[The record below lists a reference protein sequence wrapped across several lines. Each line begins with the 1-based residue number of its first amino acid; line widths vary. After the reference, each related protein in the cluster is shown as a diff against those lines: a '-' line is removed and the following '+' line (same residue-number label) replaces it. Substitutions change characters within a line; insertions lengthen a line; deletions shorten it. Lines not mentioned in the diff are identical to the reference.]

1 VLGATQ
7 LVPRR
12 TTEKGTP
19 GGENI
24 WNSDLPVDSDA
35 RIFPASF
42 SPPDNQNQT
51 SNSWLEDF
59 MQETP
64 EQYIKRILGF
74 VEGKDPLRV
83 QRETPKKLQT
93 LVKPLSKNQLM
104 QRPEPGKWSVGEILA
119 HLADAELVG
128 GWRMRLILGNNGVSL
143 QPFDQDVW
151 ADTFAYARRDPAASL
166 ETFRV
171 LRESNLAMLKALPK
185 NLWENYGMHQERGKE
200 TITHIVRM
208 FAGHDLNHLG
218 QIEKIRKGGSKRA
231 A

>member
-1 VLGATQ
+1 
-7 LVPRR
+7 
-12 TTEKGTP
+12 
-19 GGENI
+19 
-24 WNSDLPVDSDA
+24 
-35 RIFPASF
+35 
-42 SPPDNQNQT
+42 
-51 SNSWLEDF
+51 

-64 EQYIKRILGF
+64 QQYIQRILGF
-74 VEGKDPLRV
+74 VDGKDPLRV

-93 LVKPLSKNQLM
+93 LIKPLNKKQLT
-104 QRPEPGKWSVGEILA
+104 QPPEPGKWSIAEILA

-151 ADTFAYARRDPAASL
+151 AKTFVYARRDPAASL

-171 LRESNLAMLKALPK
+171 LRENNLAMLKSLPQ

-208 FAGHDLNHLG
+208 FAGHDLNHLSQVESISKASRG
-218 QIEKIRKGGSKRA
+218 KRA

>member
-1 VLGATQ
+1 
-7 LVPRR
+7 
-12 TTEKGTP
+12 
-19 GGENI
+19 
-24 WNSDLPVDSDA
+24 
-35 RIFPASF
+35 
-42 SPPDNQNQT
+42 
-51 SNSWLEDF
+51 

-83 QRETPKKLQT
+83 QRGTPKKLQT
-93 LVKPLSKNQLM
+93 LIKPLSKKQLT

-143 QPFDQDVW
+143 QPFDQNVW

-185 NLWENYGMHQERGKE
+185 NLWGNYGMHQERGKE
-200 TITHIVRM
+200 TITHIVHM

-218 QIEKIRKGGSKRA
+218 QIERIRKGGSKRA